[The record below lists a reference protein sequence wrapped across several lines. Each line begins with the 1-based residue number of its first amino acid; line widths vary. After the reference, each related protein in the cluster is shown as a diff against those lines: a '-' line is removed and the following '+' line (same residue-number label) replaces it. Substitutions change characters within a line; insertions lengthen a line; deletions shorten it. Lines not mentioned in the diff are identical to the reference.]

1 MTPRKLAFVLGVVF
15 GLVSMQSHAAAQ
27 FPAEIAACVAST
39 ACSPP
44 LVIGASATT
53 AAFSY
58 TQGTE
63 QRYLLSYTLGAASH
77 ANGTLLTDHMWV
89 GVSAAYDLATALHP
103 ISLYFDRVTPT
114 PPNLWI
120 GDSDG
125 LDVQVALTSAA
136 LLAGQGHY
144 SLADGFEAPSI
155 TNMSTIGDGSPF
167 PGPGGLQQAF
177 VPCAAAT
184 CAVEAHFNLV
194 GYHFMV
200 AGGTAAFVLDLLDP
214 QSLIYLQTSDYA
226 GGSDP
231 FHNVQAYS
239 TVPLMPTLYLL
250 PSGLYCIWRRRK
262 PRGGRWSASSP
273 ARDLG
278 YWRAR

>member
-89 GVSAAYDLATALHP
+89 GVSAAYDLATGLHP

-114 PPNLWI
+114 PPNLSI

-136 LLAGQGHY
+136 LL
-144 SLADGFEAPSI
+144 
-155 TNMSTIGDGSPF
+155 DGSVCPRS
-167 PGPGGLQQAF
+167 ARS
-177 VPCAAAT
+177 AIT
-184 CAVEAHFNLV
+184 
-194 GYHFMV
+194 
-200 AGGTAAFVLDLLDP
+200 DL
-214 QSLIYLQTSDYA
+214 
-226 GGSDP
+226 
-231 FHNVQAYS
+231 
-239 TVPLMPTLYLL
+239 
-250 PSGLYCIWRRRK
+250 
-262 PRGGRWSASSP
+262 P
-273 ARDLG
+273 ADLG
-278 YWRAR
+278 LRGYRS

>member
-1 MTPRKLAFVLGVVF
+1 MRGNLTVTLFIRKLAFVLGVVF

-77 ANGTLLTDHMWV
+77 ANGTLLSDHMWV

-120 GDSDG
+120 AGDSDG

-136 LLAGQGHY
+136 LL
-144 SLADGFEAPSI
+144 
-155 TNMSTIGDGSPF
+155 DGSVCPRS
-167 PGPGGLQQAF
+167 ARS
-177 VPCAAAT
+177 AIT
-184 CAVEAHFNLV
+184 
-194 GYHFMV
+194 
-200 AGGTAAFVLDLLDP
+200 DL
-214 QSLIYLQTSDYA
+214 
-226 GGSDP
+226 
-231 FHNVQAYS
+231 
-239 TVPLMPTLYLL
+239 
-250 PSGLYCIWRRRK
+250 
-262 PRGGRWSASSP
+262 P
-273 ARDLG
+273 ADLG
-278 YWRAR
+278 LRGYRS

>member
-1 MTPRKLAFVLGVVF
+1 MTPRKLAFVLGIVY
-15 GLVSMQSHAAAQ
+15 GLLSMQSRAAAQ

-63 QRYLLSYTLGAASH
+63 QRYLLSDTLGAASH

-89 GVSAAYDLATALHP
+89 GVSAAYDLATGLHP

-114 PPNLWI
+114 PPNLSI

-136 LLAGQGHY
+136 LL
-144 SLADGFEAPSI
+144 
-155 TNMSTIGDGSPF
+155 DGSVCPRS
-167 PGPGGLQQAF
+167 ARS
-177 VPCAAAT
+177 AIT
-184 CAVEAHFNLV
+184 
-194 GYHFMV
+194 
-200 AGGTAAFVLDLLDP
+200 DL
-214 QSLIYLQTSDYA
+214 
-226 GGSDP
+226 
-231 FHNVQAYS
+231 
-239 TVPLMPTLYLL
+239 
-250 PSGLYCIWRRRK
+250 
-262 PRGGRWSASSP
+262 P
-273 ARDLG
+273 ADLG
-278 YWRAR
+278 LRGYRS